1 MPGASLAR
9 LLGDVAVPVVS
20 GSVAGVVGHEV
31 EVRGL
36 RMRVGEAIAIDTA
49 VGRRL
54 GQVVSVRQGSVRAL
68 VMGEPTGL
76 GAGDRV
82 TPLRGGLTFRVSE
95 ALIGRVLDGSGR
107 PIDGGPPVEGE
118 LVGAEG
124 VVPHPLARQR
134 ITKPLPTG
142 VRLV

>member
-1 MPGASLAR
+1 MQEGSTAVESPRWPTKEGSDVHGTPLEMPGASLAR

-49 VGRRL
+49 AGRRL

-68 VMGEPTGL
+68 VMGDATGL

-82 TPLRGGLTFRVSE
+82 
-95 ALIGRVLDGSGR
+95 
-107 PIDGGPPVEGE
+107 
-118 LVGAEG
+118 
-124 VVPHPLARQR
+124 
-134 ITKPLPTG
+134 
-142 VRLV
+142 